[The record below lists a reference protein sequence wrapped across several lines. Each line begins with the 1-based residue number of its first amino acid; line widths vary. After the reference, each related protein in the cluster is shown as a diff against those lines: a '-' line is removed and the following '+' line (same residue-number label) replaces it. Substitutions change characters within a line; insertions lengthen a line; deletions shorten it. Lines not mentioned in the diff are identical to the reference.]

1 MSLILVGI
9 GVYALN
15 KAFSDVLT
23 PNDAG
28 AVSGVLGLVAGL
40 LGLTLCGM
48 FVALSLRL
56 ARVEKILGR
65 DR

>member
-1 MSLILVGI
+1 MSLVLVGI
-9 GVYALN
+9 GVFALN
-15 KAFSDVLT
+15 RTFSGALT
-23 PNDAG
+23 PDDAG
-28 AVSGVLGLVAGL
+28 VVSGVLGVAAGL